1 MHFFQIKSPPL
12 YKFRLCT
19 IEASNWTVI
28 KQLVKNF
35 LHKFYFI
42 FMRFLPKSYIIFN
55 YRAIGLQILF
65 SKFCGKIGIAY
76 LAYLDIV
83 SNFQLILNGDL
94 VTKKLILF
102 YSFDLWKKTTKQL
115 ISSKNISVEN
125 NYFFCGFAWRTK
137 CFAKINFSQNSF
149 LNFMEIDNHWSKNV
163 QFVK

>member
-76 LAYLDIV
+76 LACLDIV
-83 SNFQLILNGDL
+83 SNFQLILNCDL
-94 VTKKLILF
+94 GTKKLIFFTPLTCEKRPQNNL
-102 YSFDLWKKTTKQL
+102 SRQ
-115 ISSKNISVEN
+115 NISVEN